1 MPIEPSMKNILNSGL
16 RIVLFLFLVLSSQN
30 LYSQPHVLFDEIV
43 YKIYNQD
50 FSDVE
55 SKIKELKKISP
66 HTANYLQ
73 IDYLWWKMI
82 SLYTD
87 SNKLKFLTALNELN
101 SGSKTTDFKN
111 YDRLIYFTYQIRY
124 ENLTN
129 KGFSKY
135 LTSLKFHFFLE
146 NVNWD
151 ELKNSDS
158 FAFSMFALMNE
169 LNEFMRC
176 KFLNE
181 HGLKTKNNIEKCR
194 LSLQTIDRMYNSE
207 YKSFDVVKTY
217 LLAKI
222 YKEIERNNEKALDK
236 FMKLALLF
244 PENTI
249 FAEAVA
255 DCKKTDCSTSLK
267 RINEKLLK

>member
-1 MPIEPSMKNILNSGL
+1 MKNILNSGL
-16 RIVLFLFLVLSSQN
+16 RTVLFLFLALSSQN
-30 LYSQPHVLFDEIV
+30 LYSQPHALFDEIV

-55 SKIKELKKISP
+55 PKIEELKKISP
-66 HTANYLQ
+66 QTANYLQ

-82 SLYTD
+82 SFYTD
-87 SNKLKFLTALNELN
+87 SNKLNFLTELNKFN
-101 SGSKTTDFKN
+101 SGSKTPDFQN

-146 NVNWD
+146 NANWY
-151 ELKNSDS
+151 ELKKSNS
-158 FAFSMFALMNE
+158 FVFSMFTLMNE
-169 LNEFMRC
+169 LNEFMRY

-181 HGLKTKNNIEKCR
+181 HGLRTKNNIEKCR
-194 LSLQTIDRMYNSE
+194 LSLQTIDRMYNPE
-207 YKSFDVVKTY
+207 YQSFDVVKTY

-222 YKEIERNNEKALDK
+222 YKEIEQDDEKALDK
-236 FMKLALLF
+236 FMKLSLLF

-249 FAEAVA
+249 FAKAVA
-255 DCKKTDCSTSLK
+255 DCKK
-267 RINEKLLK
+267 NGLLHSSKEDK